1 MMIDRVKLGKY
12 LLAKDGLAC
21 CTIDDFQLHELYY
34 ILEDV
39 FDKNIRGTVAIKNN
53 PSGRSTESGFSIAH
67 EYAIFCSA
75 DNYTKIGRLERTQEQ
90 NNRYG
95 EKDEKGSFE
104 WVNFRKHGGWK
115 EDAPT
120 MYYPLYI
127 TKTSVRIPELEWDES
142 KSDYKILDSPKENE
156 KVLYPIDEEGTP
168 RRWKWGL
175 DRARNE
181 ISEMLVRNDRTGNLG
196 VYIKSRLNDK
206 GILPLTVWDKSEYSS
221 TSNGANL
228 LKGMFGADNV
238 FSYPKSLYAVIDS
251 LKVLN
256 IGENAIIFDYFAGSG
271 TTGHAVIEMNRT
283 DKMDRKFCLVEVNNY
298 FDIATKTRI
307 IKAAYSHDWRNGKP
321 ISRNGISQCF
331 KYIRLEQYEDTLNNL
346 EIKKQELE
354 FQPKEF
360 QESYMLSYLL
370 DTETRDSLLNLK
382 MFENPFEMTLKT
394 TKDNELVET
403 KVDMVETFNYLIG
416 LNVETEDWYQDDNI
430 CVVQGKTHR
439 EGLKTL
445 VIWRNRNTVDNEKL
459 CAFFDK
465 MDFRTRDT
473 EFDLIYVNGDNT
485 LPNLKRDEDHWKV
498 VLTEEEFAKRMF
510 EEN

>member
-1 MMIDRVKLGKY
+1 MCL
-12 LLAKDGLAC
+12 
-21 CTIDDFQLHELYY
+21 
-34 ILEDV
+34 
-39 FDKNIRGTVAIKNN
+39 
-53 PSGRSTESGFSIAH
+53 
-67 EYAIFCSA
+67 
-75 DNYTKIGRLERTQEQ
+75 
-90 NNRYG
+90 
-95 EKDEKGSFE
+95 
-104 WVNFRKHGGWK
+104 
-115 EDAPT
+115 
-120 MYYPLYI
+120 
-127 TKTSVRIPELEWDES
+127 
-142 KSDYKILDSPKENE
+142 
-156 KVLYPIDEEGTP
+156 
-168 RRWKWGL
+168 
-175 DRARNE
+175 
-181 ISEMLVRNDRTGNLG
+181 
-196 VYIKSRLNDK
+196 
-206 GILPLTVWDKSEYSS
+206 
-221 TSNGANL
+221 
-228 LKGMFGADNV
+228 
-238 FSYPKSLYAVIDS
+238 
-251 LKVLN
+251 
-256 IGENAIIFDYFAGSG
+256 DYFAGSG
-271 TTGHAVIEMNRT
+271 TTAHAIIKQNRENNSLNCKYILCEMG
-283 DKMDRKFCLVEVNNY
+283 LY
-298 FDIATKTRI
+298 FDRVTRMRTERVI
-307 IKAAYSHDWRNGKP
+307 YSSDWSDGKP
-321 ISRNGISQCF
+321 ISRNGVSQCF

-485 LPNLKRDEDHWKV
+485 LPNLMRDEDHWKV